1 MNRII
6 ETNRLYLKELTREDN
21 ADLACILCD
30 KESMAYY
37 PRPFNCKE
45 VNNWIDWN
53 VQSYRTNGYG
63 LWAVILT
70 DGDVFLGDCGV
81 TIQEIAGENL
91 PELGY
96 HIKKDHWNNGYA
108 TEAAKACIRYG
119 FEVLKFQNL
128 YSYTQK
134 NNHSSMRV
142 AEKCGMHYVKDFT
155 KTVMDVP
162 VTEVLYRIQ
171 RIEYDKRI
179 YHES

>member
-6 ETNRLYLKELTREDN
+6 ETDRLYLRELTREDN

-37 PRPFNCKE
+37 PGPFNCKE

-53 VQSYRTNGYG
+53 VRSYRTNGYG

-70 DGDVFLGDCGV
+70 DGDVFLGDCGI

-96 HIKKDHWNNGYA
+96 HVKKDYWNNGYA
-108 TEAAKACIRYG
+108 TEA
-119 FEVLKFQNL
+119 V
-128 YSYTQK
+128 
-134 NNHSSMRV
+134 
-142 AEKCGMHYVKDFT
+142 KCGMHYVKDFT
-155 KTVMDVP
+155 KTVMDVT
-162 VTEVLYRIQ
+162 VSEVLYCIQ